1 MNLNNRRAYWRA
13 NTSLIRNLL
22 LIWAVVSLGLS
33 ILLVQP
39 LNTVKLGGV
48 PLGFWI
54 AQQGSIYV
62 FVALI
67 FVYAYQMDKLDRKY
81 LKNNAAQ
88 PEQQPE
94 TTNLHQP

>member
-1 MNLNNRRAYWRA
+1 
-13 NTSLIRNLL
+13 
-22 LIWAVVSLGLS
+22 
-33 ILLVQP
+33 
-39 LNTVKLGGV
+39 VKLGGV

-81 LKNNAAQ
+81 LRNNAAQ
-88 PEQQPE
+88 PEQKPE
-94 TTNLHQP
+94 TTDLHQP